1 MYDVNC
7 GRKLLYNKLMKNKQ
21 RDEHGGNLLGELD
34 QNDYDILNIFNKAK
48 KKIDFSAN
56 INSLGLS
63 KNALCILKNTKL
75 LKFLIENYPEIYPER
90 LINKL
95 SDYHCIQSGNI
106 FIGAGATN
114 LIYKILSVFKP
125 ENALIA
131 EPSFSEYERACEV
144 FKINT
149 LHQCTLLE
157 DDFKLING
165 SLTKF
170 IDKIKNLNER
180 DLIFIAS
187 PSNPAGAITPINTV
201 IEILK
206 ICKKKKVYLILD
218 ESFMDFKEE
227 CSSKHL
233 VEKFDNLIILRSMT
247 KFFAIPGERL
257 GYIVSCEKNILNMLK
272 NNAPWGIG
280 GLASALAVS
289 SLSDTEYIENSIKYI
304 NKLKNELYND
314 ILKLKIFE
322 IIQGEANFL
331 LLKIKTAHHRS
342 ANYNDNKSNNNSNS
356 NDNNNNNQLSSALTI
371 KDYLFNK
378 GILIRYAGTYRCL
391 DCNFFRIAVKTRKDN
406 KILISELKKYI
417 ELYNQTE

>member
-1 MYDVNC
+1 MMLTAEENYC
-7 GRKLLYNKLMKNKQ
+7 NKLVENKQ
-21 RDEHGGNLLGELD
+21 RDEHGGNLFGGFG
-34 QNDYDILNIFNKAK
+34 QNDYGILDIFNETKQ
-48 KKIDFSAN
+48 KIDFSAN
-56 INSLGLS
+56 INPLGLS

-75 LKFLIENYPEIYPER
+75 LKFLIENYPEVYPER

-95 SDYHCIQSGNI
+95 SDYHYVQSGNI
-106 FIGAGATN
+106 CIGAGATN

-131 EPSFSEYERACEV
+131 EPSFSEYERACRA

-149 LHQCTLLE
+149 VHQCTLLE
-157 DDFKLING
+157 DGFKLING
-165 SLTKF
+165 SLTEF
-170 IDKIKNLNER
+170 IDKIKNLNEC

-187 PSNPAGAITPINTV
+187 PSNPAGKITPVNIV

-206 ICKKKKVYLILD
+206 ICRKKNIYLILD

-227 CSSKHL
+227 CSSKHII
-233 VEKFDNLIILRSMT
+233 EQFDNLIILRSMT
-247 KFFAIPGERL
+247 KFFALPGERL
-257 GYIVSCEKNILNMLK
+257 GYIVSSEKNILKMSK
-272 NNAPWGIG
+272 NNAPWSIG

-289 SLSDTEYIENSIKYI
+289 SLSDTGYIENSVKYI

-314 ILKLKIFE
+314 IMKLKIFE

-331 LLKIKTAHHRS
+331 LLKINTAYHP
-342 ANYNDNKSNNNSNS
+342 
-356 NDNNNNNQLSSALTI
+356 NNNNNNNHHQHQHQLSSALTI

-378 GILIRYAGTYRCL
+378 GILIRYAGNYRCL
-391 DCNFFRIAVKTRKDN
+391 DGSFFRIAVKTRKDN

-417 ELYNQTE
+417 ESN